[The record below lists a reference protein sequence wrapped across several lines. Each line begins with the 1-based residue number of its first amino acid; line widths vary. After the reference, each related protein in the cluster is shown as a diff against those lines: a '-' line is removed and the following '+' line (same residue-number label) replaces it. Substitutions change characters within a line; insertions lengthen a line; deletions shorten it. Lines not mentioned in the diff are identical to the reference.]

1 MIIKTVVK
9 ETRIIDNTNFNIV
22 TDRYINEPISGN
34 ICNAI
39 NDFYNLMHLIRNSWV
54 NKKYILKMYEAG
66 YNIYD
71 KNDELQGWIGVK
83 EKDDCLLFLLFY
95 RGELYDNAIRKFKGQ
110 MEVYDF
116 DEDIWVYS
124 SLNIIDILQ
133 KKKVGNQKKIIKKWI
148 NENIGRILCGRKNG
162 T

>member
-1 MIIKTVVK
+1 M
-9 ETRIIDNTNFNIV
+9 
-22 TDRYINEPISGN
+22 DRYINEPISDN

-54 NKKYILKMYEAG
+54 NKKYILKMYDAG
-66 YNIYD
+66 YNIYA

-83 EKDDCLLFLLFY
+83 EKDDCLMFLIFY
-95 RGELYDNAIRKFKGQ
+95 GGELYDNAERKFKGQ

-133 KKKVGNQKKIIKKWI
+133 EKKVGKQKAIIKKWI
-148 NENIGRILCGRKNG
+148 NENMERILCGRKNG

>member
-1 MIIKTVVK
+1 MIIKTVK
-9 ETRIIDNTNFNIV
+9 ETKTINNFNYDIA
-22 TDRYINEPISGN
+22 TYRYINEPISDN
-34 ICNAI
+34 ICNSI

-71 KNDELQGWIGVK
+71 KDDELQGWIGVK
-83 EKDDCLLFLLFY
+83 EKDDCLMFLVFY
-95 RGELYDNAIRKFKGQ
+95 GGGGLYDKALRNFKGP

-116 DEDIWVYS
+116 NEDIWVYS

-133 KKKVGNQKKIIKKWI
+133 EKKVGNQKKIIKKWI
-148 NENIGRILCGRKNG
+148 NENMERILCDRKNG
-162 T
+162 A